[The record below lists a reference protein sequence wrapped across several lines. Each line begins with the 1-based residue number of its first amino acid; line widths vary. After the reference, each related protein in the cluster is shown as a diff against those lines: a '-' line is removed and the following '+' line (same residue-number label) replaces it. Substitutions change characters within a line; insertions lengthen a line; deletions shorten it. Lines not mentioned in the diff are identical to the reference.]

1 MASTDDDMIKKRLLI
16 DGEGVGDD
24 RKIQTLLK
32 TFLKWFNNT
41 DGSEDEK
48 NILYNK
54 MLILL
59 SQCDFNIGKTSQ
71 VYEMNQ
77 REMKNYKKL
86 YEEIGKIL
94 YMPPHR

>member
-1 MASTDDDMIKKRLLI
+1 
-16 DGEGVGDD
+16 
-24 RKIQTLLK
+24 
-32 TFLKWFNNT
+32 
-41 DGSEDEK
+41 
-48 NILYNK
+48 

-59 SQCDFNIGKTSQ
+59 SQCDFNIAKTSQ

-94 YMPPHR
+94 YGFHFFPSTKLTLRNLINF

>member
-1 MASTDDDMIKKRLLI
+1 
-16 DGEGVGDD
+16 
-24 RKIQTLLK
+24 
-32 TFLKWFNNT
+32 
-41 DGSEDEK
+41 
-48 NILYNK
+48 

-77 REMKNYKKL
+77 REMTNYKKL

-94 YMPPHR
+94 YGFHFSLFSIYQTDIT